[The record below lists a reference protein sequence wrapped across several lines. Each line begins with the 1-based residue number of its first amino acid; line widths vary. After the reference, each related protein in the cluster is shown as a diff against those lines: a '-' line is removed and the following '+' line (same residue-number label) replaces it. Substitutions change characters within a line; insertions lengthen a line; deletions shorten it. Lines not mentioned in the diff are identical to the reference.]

1 MKLGEI
7 FKFKSNSII
16 KFNPMKNLKLLALA
30 IVTILSFSSCNN
42 DDPEEVNEEELI
54 TTVTTTLTAGSSVIT
69 LKSVDLD
76 GEGPNKPVVTVSGSL
91 TANTTYNGKTTF
103 LNESVTPADNI
114 TQEILEEGDEHQL
127 FYQAPTAI
135 GTFAYGD
142 LDEDGKPI
150 GLVFTLKTG
159 TTPTTG
165 TIVVTLKHEP
175 NKNAAGVATGDIT
188 NAGGA
193 TDAEVRFPVEVK

>member
-1 MKLGEI
+1 M
-7 FKFKSNSII
+7 
-16 KFNPMKNLKLLALA
+16 
-30 IVTILSFSSCNN
+30 
-42 DDPEEVNEEELI
+42 NEEELI

-76 GEGPNKPVVTVSGSL
+76 GDGPNKPVVTVSGNL
-91 TANTTYNGKTTF
+91 TANTTYNGRTTI
-103 LNESVTPADNI
+103 LNESVSPADDI
-114 TQEILEEGDEHQL
+114 TAEVQEEGDEHQL

-159 TTPTTG
+159 TT
-165 TIVVTLKHEP
+165 
-175 NKNAAGVATGDIT
+175 
-188 NAGGA
+188 
-193 TDAEVRFPVEVK
+193 